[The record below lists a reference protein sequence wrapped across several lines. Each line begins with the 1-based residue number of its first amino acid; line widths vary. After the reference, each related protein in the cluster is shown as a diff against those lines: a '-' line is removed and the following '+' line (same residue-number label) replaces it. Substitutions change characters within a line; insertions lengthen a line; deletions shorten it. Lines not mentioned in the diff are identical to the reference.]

1 MPHFSRHAAAW
12 LCASLVAAAATA
24 APVSS
29 SGSARFR
36 IEVRDDAVYGISY
49 ETLAKAGLAGQ
60 PASASLTLS
69 NRGAAVPLWVEDGGD
84 GRFGAGD
91 RLEFVGRHLAGTVT
105 YRDPYSA
112 YNVYVL
118 DVDAPASAAN
128 AFAAANA
135 APAVAATTASP
146 AAAAP
151 APAGTTPALLSRQHL
166 ERDVLLLRYTGEQD
180 HQQELWYWA
189 KLTHIDTAPFVQ
201 TLDLA
206 DLDVTSARPVEVRLR
221 LRGWSRPSTK
231 PSPTT
236 PDHRVEVTLDGK
248 PLGAGDWS
256 NEQGAYDLQ
265 LPPLAAAR
273 LTAGPHELAMR
284 VPKRPGVGGETLV
297 DVAVVDWIEVVF
309 PRVARLHDLQ
319 QHLELAGDA
328 THLQLTAA
336 GHQHAVLYT
345 ETGTRRIG
353 RAGKNGSFGFG
364 EVQAGGLDLVVDDH
378 LAAPAAVERDEP
390 SHLRANDQQA
400 DYLVV
405 TTAALR
411 PALEPL
417 LELRRSQG
425 LAVSVADVQDVYDEF
440 SHGIP
445 HPEALRAFVD
455 NAWRNWQRPAPRF
468 LLLVGDASWDLGE
481 HPDEDHY
488 PDAIYNPGHGTAF
501 AHIGSTPYAPNERQH
516 RNLIP
521 TWSLSTY
528 DGHAA
533 SDNWFVAIDGN
544 DEKPELAVG
553 RFPVVTAA
561 EVAAIVDKIVRYE
574 RSPPPG
580 DWRSEVVW
588 ISNEDAGFQMM
599 SDRLATHLAD
609 AGFTGEK
616 IYAKPGVTQSEAD
629 QAAIRDAIGKG
640 SLLVHFVGHGGR
652 FIWRTGPPDWTKHRD
667 LFNLDDLDK
676 LPPSDKLPVVLAMTC
691 YSAPFDHPT
700 ADSIGEKFLRDPKR
714 GAVAVIAAS
723 WRNSPNLNVSQGLVD
738 QILSAPT
745 LGEAVQ
751 NAKRLAFDRDFI
763 EQYNL
768 LGDPAL
774 RLPKPPRPGA
784 TTAAGAQ

>member
-1 MPHFSRHAAAW
+1 MPHFSRHATAW

-29 SGSARFR
+29 AGSARFR
-36 IEVRDDAVYGISY
+36 IEVRDDGVYGVAY
-49 ETLAKAGLAGQ
+49 EALVKAGLAGQ
-60 PASASLTLS
+60 PASSSLALS

-84 GRFGAGD
+84 GRFGPGD

-112 YNVYVL
+112 FNVYVL
-118 DVDAPASAAN
+118 DVEA
-128 AFAAANA
+128 A
-135 APAVAATTASP
+135 APATNATAATTATVVP
-146 AAAAP
+146 TAA
-151 APAGTTPALLSRQHL
+151 GSTPALLSRQHL

-206 DLDVTSARPVEVRLR
+206 DLDATSPRPVEIRLR

-231 PSPTT
+231 PLPTT

-248 PLGAGDWS
+248 ALGAGEWS
-256 NEQGAYDLQ
+256 NEQGAYDLL
-265 LPPLAAAR
+265 LPALAATSLA
-273 LTAGPHELAMR
+273 AGPHELAVR

-297 DVAVVDWIEVVF
+297 DVAVVDWIEVAF
-309 PRVARLHDLQ
+309 PRVARLDSLQ
-319 QHLELAGDA
+319 QHLELAGEA
-328 THLQLTAA
+328 AHLNLAA
-336 GHQHAVLYT
+336 PGHQRAVLYS
-345 ETGTRRIG
+345 ETGTRRVG
-353 RAGKNGSFGFG
+353 RAGKDGGFGFG
-364 EVQAGGLDLVVDDH
+364 AVAAGGLDVVVDDH
-378 LAAPAAVERDEP
+378 FATPAVVERDEP
-390 SHLRANDQQA
+390 SHLRAADQQA

-411 PALEPL
+411 PALAPL

-501 AHIGSTPYAPNERQH
+501 AHIGSTPYAPEERLH

-561 EVAAIVDKIVRYE
+561 EVASIVDKIVRYE
-574 RSPPPG
+574 KSPPPG

-588 ISNEDAGFQMM
+588 ISNEDPGFQTM

-609 AGFTGEK
+609 VGFTGEK
-616 IYAKPGVTQSEAD
+616 IYAKAGVTQSEAD
-629 QAAIRDAIGKG
+629 QAAIRDAIGRG

-676 LPPSDKLPVVLAMTC
+676 LSPSDKLPVVLAMTC

-714 GAVAVIAAS
+714 GAVAVVAAS

-751 NAKRLAFDRDFI
+751 NAKRLSYDRDFI

-774 RLPKPPRPGA
+774 RMPKPPRPGA

>member
-1 MPHFSRHAAAW
+1 MSAMPRFSRQAGAW

-24 APVSS
+24 AP
-29 SGSARFR
+29 ARFR
-36 IEVRDDAVYGISY
+36 IDVRDDGVYGSSY
-49 ETLAKAGLAGQ
+49 EALAKAGLAGQ
-60 PASASLTLS
+60 PASSSLALS
-69 NRGAAVPLWVEDGGD
+69 NRGVAVPLWVEDGGD
-84 GRFGAGD
+84 GRFGPGD
-91 RLEFVGRHLAGTVT
+91 HVEFVGRHLAGTLT

-112 YNVYVL
+112 FNVYVL
-118 DVDAPASAAN
+118 DVEAAASAAT
-128 AFAAANA
+128 AAVSTSA
-135 APAVAATTASP
+135 AMAAAATTSSS
-146 AAAAP
+146 AAATP
-151 APAGTTPALLSRQHL
+151 AVAGTTPALLSRQHL
-166 ERDVLLLRYTGEQD
+166 ERDVLMLRYTGEQD

-189 KLTHIDTAPFVQ
+189 KLTQIDAAPFVQ

-221 LRGWSRPSTK
+221 LRGWSRPATK
-231 PSPTT
+231 PRPTT

-248 PLGAGDWS
+248 PLGAGEWS

-265 LPPLAAAR
+265 LPALAAAS
-273 LTAGPHELAMR
+273 LTAGPHELAVR

-309 PRVARLHDLQ
+309 PRVARLHDPQ

-328 THLQLTAA
+328 THLQLTAP
-336 GHQHAVLYT
+336 GHQRAVLYT
-345 ETGTRRIG
+345 DTGTRRIG
-353 RAGKNGSFGFG
+353 RAGKDGSFGFG
-364 EVQAGGLDLVVDDH
+364 KVAAGGFDLVVDDH

-390 SHLRANDQQA
+390 SHLRAADQQA

-425 LAVSVADVQDVYDEF
+425 LSVAVADVQDVYDEF

-455 NAWRNWQRPAPRF
+455 NAWHNWRRPAPRF

-481 HPDEDHY
+481 HPDEGHY
-488 PDAIYNPGHGTAF
+488 PDAVYNPGHGTAF
-501 AHIGSTPYAPNERQH
+501 AHIGSTPYAADERQH

-574 RSPPPG
+574 KSPPPG
-580 DWRSEVVW
+580 DWRHEVVW
-588 ISNEDAGFQMM
+588 ISNEDAGFQAM
-599 SDRLATHLAD
+599 SDKLATHLAD

-667 LFNLDDLDK
+667 LFNLDDVDK

-723 WRNSPNLNVSQGLVD
+723 WRNAPNLNVSQALVD

-751 NAKRLAFDRDFI
+751 NAKRLSSDRDFI

-774 RLPKPPRPGA
+774 RMPKPAPRPGA

>member
-1 MPHFSRHAAAW
+1 MPLFSRHAGTW
-12 LCASLVAAAATA
+12 LCASLVAAAAAA
-24 APVSS
+24 AP
-29 SGSARFR
+29 ARFR
-36 IEVRDDAVYGISY
+36 VEVRDDGVYGISY
-49 ETLAKAGLAGQ
+49 EALAKAGLAGQ
-60 PASASLTLS
+60 PASSSLVLS

-84 GRFGAGD
+84 GRFGPGD
-91 RLEFVGRHLAGTVT
+91 RLELVGRHLAGTVT

-118 DVDAPASAAN
+118 DVEGAGSTEASASSALAAASSVAVTTPAST
-128 AFAAANA
+128 
-135 APAVAATTASP
+135 AT
-146 AAAAP
+146 AAAA
-151 APAGTTPALLSRQHL
+151 APALLSRQHL
-166 ERDVLLLRYTGEQD
+166 ERDVLLLRYSGEQD

-189 KLTHIDTAPFVQ
+189 KMTQIDTAPFVQ
-201 TLDLA
+201 ALDLA
-206 DLDVTSARPVEVRLR
+206 DLDGSSPRPVEIRVR
-221 LRGWSRPSTK
+221 LRGWSRPATK
-231 PSPTT
+231 PLPTT
-236 PDHRVEVTLDGK
+236 FDHRVEVTIDGK
-248 PLGAGDWS
+248 PLGEGEWNND
-256 NEQGAYDLQ
+256 QGAYDLQ
-265 LPPLAAAR
+265 LPTIAAAS
-273 LTAGPHELAMR
+273 LTAGPHQLAVR
-284 VPKRPGVGGETLV
+284 VPKRPGTGGSPIV

-309 PRVARLHDLQ
+309 PRVARLHRAQ

-328 THLQLTAA
+328 THLRLMAP
-336 GHQHAVLYT
+336 GRHRVVLYT
-345 ETGTRRIG
+345 EAGERRVG
-353 RAGKNGSFGFG
+353 RGGSDGGFGFG
-364 EVQAGGLDLVVDDH
+364 PVAAGGLDLVVDDQ
-378 LAAPAAVERDEP
+378 LAAPTAVERDEP
-390 SHLRANDQQA
+390 SHLLATDQQA

-417 LELRRSQG
+417 LALRRSQG

-445 HPEALRAFVD
+445 HPEALRAYVE

-488 PDAIYNPGHGTAF
+488 PDAVYNPGHGTAF
-501 AHIGSTPYAPNERQH
+501 AHIGSTPYAAGERLH

-533 SDNWFVAIDGN
+533 SDNWFVSIDGN

-574 RSPPPG
+574 TAPPPG
-580 DWRSEVVW
+580 DWRDRVVW
-588 ISNEDAGFQMM
+588 ISNEDTGFQTM
-599 SDRLATHLAD
+599 SDRLATHLQD
-609 AGFTGEK
+609 VGFTGEK
-616 IYAKPGVTQSEAD
+616 IYAKAGVTQSEAD
-629 QAAIRDAIGKG
+629 QAAIRDAIGRG

-676 LPPSDKLPVVLAMTC
+676 LQPSDKLPVVLAMTC

-723 WRNSPNLNVSQGLVD
+723 WRNSPNLNVSQALVD

-751 NAKRLAFDRDFI
+751 NAKRKAFDRDFI

-774 RLPKPPRPGA
+774 RLPKPARQGA
-784 TTAAGAQ
+784 AMAAGAQ